1 MNDAFLVGQMVKF
14 KELTQIYARG
24 QILKI
29 PKDKDLT
36 VSNIFIMPI
45 QNLIGED
52 VDCQLYIGFEEINIV
67 IAEEQLIDSIY
78 HRKKDEDEIKSWF
91 DSAGQRENLI

>member
-14 KELTQIYARG
+14 KELTQIYTRG

-29 PKDKDLT
+29 PKDKDLI

-45 QNLIGED
+45 QNLKGED
-52 VDCQLYIGFEEINIV
+52 VDCQLYIGLEEVNIV
-67 IAEEQLIDSIY
+67 IAEEQLIGSIY

-91 DSAGQRENLI
+91 GNAGERENLI